1 MLVNRPGVVRMP
13 ANGIVASVM
22 GSMVTALVMEPLST
36 MLRCASSV
44 KDDFGVSGPPA
55 LPSNSFSRKGALV
68 GEYGLRVF
76 QKSSAKFHCADP
88 RYLSEPGLVKI
99 SILSLIHIS

>member
-1 MLVNRPGVVRMP
+1 MLVTRPGVVRMP
-13 ANGIVASVM
+13 ANAWVASVR
-22 GSMVTALVMEPLST
+22 GSMVTALVIEPLST
-36 MLRCASSV
+36 MLRCASIV
-44 KDDFGVSGPPA
+44 KDDFLVSGPPA

-76 QKSSAKFHCADP
+76 QNSLAKFHCAVP

-99 SILSLIHIS
+99 SILP

>member
-13 ANGIVASVM
+13 ANGIVASVT

-36 MLRCASSV
+36 ILRCASSV
-44 KDDFGVSGPPA
+44 KDDLLVSGPPA

-68 GEYGLRVF
+68 GGLGLGGL
-76 QKSSAKFHCADP
+76 QKSGAEFLWAIA

-99 SILSLIHIS
+99 AILP